1 MPDSV
6 SAALDVAMS
15 KIAEWSG
22 YGLKAAPLMAN
33 CSR

>member
-6 SAALDVAMS
+6 SAALDVALA

-22 YGLKAAPLMAN
+22 YGLKAAPLLAN